1 MPSPAAAIAH
11 KTYAQPRAYDSKSFA
26 EPLSSARPAH
36 RWTEEADTR
45 TPTEVVARLGV
56 VASYARNAEI
66 FGEDQPAEN
75 LYIVLSGAV
84 RICKLLGDGR
94 RQIETF
100 CLPGDV
106 FGWEMTGRHRFSA
119 EAVSECKIVRVKRS
133 ILFSRASDD
142 AELAHA
148 LWALTAAELGRAQ
161 DHLLVLGRKTAQE
174 RVATFLLDMAERAGA
189 GQGPN
194 GVEVTL
200 PMSRQDIADFLG
212 LTIETVSRTLT
223 HLEEISAIALPS
235 SRRVVLRDGATLKRL
250 NS

>member
-1 MPSPAAAIAH
+1 MPSPAAAIAQ
-11 KTYAQPRAYDSKSFA
+11 KAYGH
-26 EPLSSARPAH
+26 PMTAR
-36 RWTEEADTR
+36 WSEETTEARRPVD
-45 TPTEVVARLGV
+45 VVARLGV
-56 VASYARNAEI
+56 VTTYPRNAEI
-66 FGEDQPAEN
+66 FGEDQAAEH

-100 CLPGDV
+100 CLAGDV
-106 FGWEMTGRHRFSA
+106 FGWETAPRHRFSA
-119 EAVSECKIVRVKRS
+119 EAVSECKVVRVKRT
-133 ILFSRASDD
+133 ILFSRAADD

-174 RVATFLLDMAERAGA
+174 RVATFLLDMATRSGNTQAAG
-189 GQGPN
+189 

-235 SRRVVLRDGATLKRL
+235 SRRILLRDGAALKRL

>member
-11 KTYAQPRAYDSKSFA
+11 QAYTQPR
-26 EPLSSARPAH
+26 SSARPAP
-36 RWTEEADTR
+36 RWSEEVDTR
-45 TPTEVVARLGV
+45 TPTDVVARLGV
-56 VASYARNAEI
+56 VATFARNAEI
-66 FGEDQPAEN
+66 FGEDQPAEH

-100 CLPGDV
+100 CLAGDV
-106 FGWEMTGRHRFSA
+106 FGWEMSPRHRFSA
-119 EAVSECKIVRVKRS
+119 EAVSECRVVRVKRS
-133 ILFSRASDD
+133 ILFSRAADD
-142 AELAHA
+142 ADLAHA

-161 DHLLVLGRKTAQE
+161 NHLLVLGRKTAQE

-194 GVEVTL
+194 GIEVTL

-235 SRRVVLRDGATLKRL
+235 SRRVLLRDGATLKRL